1 MPLEK
6 WSDNTVVVHL
16 GDDPQF
22 TDDLEGVE
30 RALAAANGGKC
41 DAVLDFGSVRFVNS
55 SNIARLLRLRN
66 KMSQQDNRLV
76 LCNVTTQVW
85 SAFLIT
91 GLDKVFTFSDNVT
104 TALATL
110 QIGP

>member
-6 WSDNTVVVHL
+6 WSDNTIVVHL
-16 GDDPQF
+16 ADDPQF
-22 TDDLEGVE
+22 SDDLDGVE
-30 RALAAANGGKC
+30 QCLAQGRC
-41 DAVLDFGSVRFVNS
+41 DSVLDFGSVRFVNS

-66 KMSQQDNRLV
+66 LMVQQDGRLV
-76 LCNVTTQVW
+76 LCNVSTQVW

-91 GLDKVFTFSDNVT
+91 GLDKVFTFSDNVP

-110 QIGP
+110 QIAS

>member
-6 WSDNTVVVHL
+6 WSENTIVVHL
-16 GDDPQF
+16 ADDPQF
-22 TDDLEGVE
+22 SDDLDAVE
-30 RALAAANGGKC
+30 QQLGQGRC

-55 SNIARLLRLRN
+55 ANVARLLRLRN
-66 KMSQQDNRLV
+66 QMVTRENRLV

-110 QIGP
+110 QIAS

>member
-6 WSDNTVVVHL
+6 WSENTIVVHL
-16 GDDPQF
+16 ADDPQF

-30 RALAAANGGKC
+30 QTLGPQRC

-66 KMSQQDNRLV
+66 RMVQRDGRLV

-110 QIGP
+110 QIAS

>member
-6 WSDNTVVVHL
+6 WSENTVVVHL
-16 GDDPQF
+16 ADDPQF
-22 TDDLEGVE
+22 SDDLDAVE
-30 RALAAANGGKC
+30 QCLTQGRC
-41 DAVLDFGSVRFVNS
+41 DTVLDFGSVRFVNS

-66 KMSQQDNRLV
+66 LVVQHDGRLV

-110 QIGP
+110 QIAS

>member
-6 WSDNTVVVHL
+6 WSDNIVVVHL
-16 GDDPQF
+16 ADDPQF
-22 TDDLEGVE
+22 SDDIDAVE
-30 RALAAANGGKC
+30 QNLVAQGRC

-55 SNIARLLRLRN
+55 SNIAQLLRLRSDML
-66 KMSQQDNRLV
+66 KTDNRLM
-76 LCNVTTQVW
+76 LCNLTTQVW

-104 TALATL
+104 TALATI
-110 QIGP
+110 QMTP

>member
-6 WSDNTVVVHL
+6 WSENTIVVHL
-16 GDDPQF
+16 ADDPQF
-22 TDDLEGVE
+22 SDDLDGVE
-30 RALAAANGGKC
+30 QHLTHGRC
-41 DAVLDFGSVRFVNS
+41 DAVLDFGSVKFVNS
-55 SNIARLLRLRN
+55 ANVARLLRLRN
-66 KMSQQDNRLV
+66 LMVTHDNRLV

-104 TALATL
+104 TGLATL
-110 QIGP
+110 QIAP

>member
-6 WSDNTVVVHL
+6 WSDNTIVVHL
-16 GDDPQF
+16 ADDPQF

-30 RALAAANGGKC
+30 QALGQGRC

-55 SNIARLLRLRN
+55 SNIARLLRVRSRLT
-66 KMSQQDNRLV
+66 QHEGRLV
-76 LCNVTTQVW
+76 LCNLSTQVW

-110 QIGP
+110 QMAT

>member
-1 MPLEK
+1 MPVEK
-6 WSDNTVVVHL
+6 WSESTIVVHL
-16 GDDPQF
+16 ADDPQF
-22 TDDLEGVE
+22 SDDLDGVE
-30 RALAAANGGKC
+30 QCVGQGRC

-55 SNIARLLRLRN
+55 ANVARLLRLRHQ
-66 KMSQQDNRLV
+66 MVSRDSRLV
-76 LCNVTTQVW
+76 LCNVSTQVW

-110 QIGP
+110 QIAS

>member
-6 WSDNTVVVHL
+6 WSDKIVVVHL

-22 TDDLEGVE
+22 TDDIEGIEQCV
-30 RALAAANGGKC
+30 AAQARC
-41 DAVLDFGSVRFVNS
+41 DAVLDFGSVRLVNS

-66 KMSQQDNRLV
+66 HMSQEGNRLV
-76 LCNVTTQVW
+76 LCNVSTQVW
-85 SAFLIT
+85 GAFLIT

-110 QIGP
+110 QIES